1 MDFDFSIHAIEQMT
15 LRGISEDEVS
25 MVLQSPHQVIF
36 DSEISEIV
44 VYQSVFKNL
53 QGQNYLI
60 RVFVNRTKNPKLVVT
75 VYKTSKILKYWKDE
89 SNL

>member
-1 MDFDFSIHAIEQMT
+1 MEFDFSIHAKEQMT
-15 LRGISEDEVS
+15 LRGISQDEVK
-25 MVLQSPHQVIF
+25 VILQSPQQVIY
-36 DSEISEIV
+36 DSEISEIEI
-44 VYQSVFKNL
+44 YQSIFKNL
-53 QGQNYLI
+53 QDQNYLI

>member
-1 MDFDFSIHAIEQMT
+1 MDFDFSIHAKEQMT
-15 LRGISEDEVS
+15 LRGISRDEVS
-25 MVLQSPHQVIF
+25 EILQSPQQVIF
-36 DSEISEIV
+36 DSEISEIEI
-44 VYQSVFKNL
+44 YQSIIKNL
-53 QGQNYLI
+53 KGQNYLI

>member
-1 MDFDFSIHAIEQMT
+1 MT
-15 LRGISEDEVS
+15 LRGISKDEVS
-25 MVLQSPHQVIF
+25 MVLQSPNQVIF

-44 VYQSVFKNL
+44 VYQSIFKNL

-89 SNL
+89 SDL